1 MKPESLTAAFY
12 LFEVMQSAL
21 IVTCFNRIYCY
32 QYFNPGSSFD
42 TKSKS
47 CPRQLLQIRS
57 HQGTVHLCDSPG
69 HAAICG
75 MDTDTAFVS
84 AWYMNCV
91 YFLDKLFLN
100 ISSFLLIE
108 EETHA
113 SMTFLCWFTHKLF
126 PCDVHF
132 YYYCRYYSKCIFFC
146 LVNKILLTAKWKEEK
161 LITLK

>member
-84 AWYMNCV
+84 A
-91 YFLDKLFLN
+91 
-100 ISSFLLIE
+100 
-108 EETHA
+108 
-113 SMTFLCWFTHKLF
+113 
-126 PCDVHF
+126 
-132 YYYCRYYSKCIFFC
+132 
-146 LVNKILLTAKWKEEK
+146 
-161 LITLK
+161 